1 MFLTNSKK
9 WEQVMIYIIIFALI
23 YQDIT
28 PKILF
33 IANITVSQL
42 KSRNMSLAQR
52 FWCKKFEK
60 LYIIQ

>member
-1 MFLTNSKK
+1 
-9 WEQVMIYIIIFALI
+9 MIYIIIFTLI

-42 KSRNMSLAQR
+42 KSRNMNLAQR